1 MNDRYRTS
9 NATVWCDRLL
19 DPECTAPLH
28 HASKPAARRV
38 LRPLP
43 RGPLLGRLA
52 AHRLRLGVRACL
64 WLALGLGLELGLGLG
79 LGSVVGSGAGL
90 ALGIG

>member
-1 MNDRYRTS
+1 M
-9 NATVWCDRLL
+9 L

-64 WLALGLGLELGLGLG
+64 WVVLGLGLGLG
-79 LGSVVGSGAGL
+79 LGSGSGLGLGLGVGSGVGL